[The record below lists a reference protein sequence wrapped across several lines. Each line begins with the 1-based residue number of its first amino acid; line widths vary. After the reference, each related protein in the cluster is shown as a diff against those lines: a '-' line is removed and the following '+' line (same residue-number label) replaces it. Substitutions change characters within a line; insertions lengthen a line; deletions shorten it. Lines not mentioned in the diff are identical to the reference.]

1 MVAMIGGAMAKT
13 ASNSFAEVSGEG
25 VESDGEMGF
34 VIKNVAGDVV
44 ITISERDGWKSEKES
59 PYTYTHKEGDTDN
72 FYFAGRE
79 GEESV
84 TVPISNIWECA
95 HNTTNNCPHDVDPG
109 FKVTTNEHAILMYAY
124 PEKGCEIIPGAD
136 FEPVKGS
143 HVLKVFEVPCPN
155 PKCDFGKGDNPISSE
170 IVEVEPSL
178 KVETFVNDPDKKG
191 IKVGDK
197 TLYPHGTYTGGF
209 SVTNDNK
216 KCSDCCADASGKT
229 KFDVCEAR
237 LSAAEYIGL
246 DRTDA
251 GYACEQFMTA
261 NVYLENAVG
270 KPGFAWTTGANCMIS
285 GDSDKSDA
293 KIAVKRKSENV
304 PGGKGFEHSK
314 NYRQEKL
321 SCNASLS
328 DGHGSSCEANVTL
341 EGSYTVV
348 KVDVQIEGTTEL
360 QEEERGA
367 YTYYVPDGDS
377 PLWQEEWTNSLKKV
391 TITCEPSDGVMAAQ
405 TVDIKFT
412 EHQLWVKAED
422 GTYEEAKNSYTV
434 NELNKTTFYLHGHKK
449 SEKYKGEKIVATH
462 NNSGATDQAFYT
474 VFGRPWLVPDYDRK
488 NGIDDK
494 DNDGDVAKSKGGKI
508 PFRFWINDDDDS
520 DESGVEMEGIFPV
533 WHQNGSINEGSNN
546 QPGKGNNH
554 HDNKINGYSDLLDF
568 SAMLVDTSD
577 VFPGGTPDDIKDNIS
592 WYFHSDAVN
601 IVFTGLEQSE
611 VPKYHTTD
619 LECYGDSLDQ
629 NVYEA
634 AVSDISVEIPAEDK
648 FQELLR
654 MRKKGIIL
662 FEGCGKGRCLRIKG
676 KTNLGFEIC
685 VGSVLLSISPVEEMY
700 RWLDLR
706 SAGAELL
713 GASHKTCKCAETF
726 CNGMNEPSNNP
737 DSSCNGCPRDGKH
750 IVFVHGYNI
759 NANEARAWG
768 AEMFKR
774 LWQSGSSSLFTVVDW
789 VGDAGQFGNP
799 DDAYSV
805 SYYFAVPNAFLAA
818 QELQKAVDEAS
829 FKGNPVIMAHSL
841 GNMVVSSAIVD
852 WNMHYTKYYLLNAA
866 VAIQAYEERTDYLMI
881 NEDWRKIKEDFF
893 ASYWHR
899 LFKPDDFRSKL
910 NWKGRFGKIDR
921 TVNYYSASDHII
933 HNEYN
938 DLFMSR
944 PSFSPWTLQ
953 ERKKGK
959 IEMRIADLISNQ
971 FSNSGDEKHLG
982 TEAGWGFNVAR
993 VGILGF
999 FTNPNSSV
1007 NDISFEEIVKEPV
1020 FYPFKSEA
1028 AKMNSPNLFEYHKDD
1043 SQQYILRAKLLGSAI
1058 PATSFAAGANALR
1071 EITSI
1076 NYTAHEGKKWPRR
1089 NSYWYH
1095 SDLKNVAFFF
1105 NKSFFDEI
1113 VKGRN

>member
-1 MVAMIGGAMAKT
+1 MVALIGGAMAKT

-25 VESDGEMGF
+25 VESDGEVGF

-84 TVPISNIWECA
+84 TVPISNIWECV

-155 PKCDFGKGDNPISSE
+155 PKCDFGKGDNPISEE

-209 SVTNDNK
+209 TVTNDNK

-293 KIAVKRKSENV
+293 KIAVKRKSETV

-314 NYRQEKL
+314 SYRQEKL

-328 DGHGSSCEANVTL
+328 DGHGSTCEANLTL

-391 TITCEPSDGVMAAQ
+391 TITCEPSDGAMAAQ

-434 NELNKTTFYLHGHKK
+434 NELNKTTFYLHGHEK

-488 NGIDDK
+488 DGIDPK
-494 DNDGDVAKSKGGKI
+494 DIATAKEGKKI
-508 PFRFWINDDDDS
+508 FRFWINDDDD
-520 DESGVEMEGIFPV
+520 VQREGWYNFNPFDKGDIMD
-533 WHQNGSINEGSNN
+533 NGLHKSVKGGGNSRD
-546 QPGKGNNH
+546 GKV
-554 HDNKINGYSDLLDF
+554 NGRCD
-568 SAMLVDTSD
+568 LVDFTPLWICIDD
-577 VFPGGTPDDIKDNIS
+577 VFPDETPPGLRKNADWLLES
-592 WYFHSDAVN
+592 SCCQVVW
-601 IVFTGLEQSE
+601 TGL
-611 VPKYHTTD
+611 KRT
-619 LECYGDSLDQ
+619 
-629 NVYEA
+629 EA
-634 AVSDISVEIPAEDK
+634 AKFHTEEVKSCGEDLDAQSYSAAVEKLWKGGMAIPAKFLAAINRDSSYGVVMMEGCSEGKDLKIKVVSEGAEISCGAVSISVSGIEDMIRWINLRYQAYDAKPGKQGNYLLEPANRPDK
-648 FQELLR
+648 E
-654 MRKKGIIL
+654 
-662 FEGCGKGRCLRIKG
+662 C
-676 KTNLGFEIC
+676 
-685 VGSVLLSISPVEEMY
+685 EE
-700 RWLDLR
+700 
-706 SAGAELL
+706 
-713 GASHKTCKCAETF
+713 K
-726 CNGMNEPSNNP
+726 
-737 DSSCNGCPRDGKH
+737 DSRH
-750 IVFVHGYNI
+750 FVFVHGYNI
-759 NANEARAWG
+759 NSDEAVGWSC
-768 AEMFKR
+768 ECFKR
-774 LWQSGSSSLFTVVDW
+774 MWQSGYNGKFTGVDW
-789 VGDAGQFGNP
+789 YGSQSQMYFPIPDKNISPKYWPNVVHAFMAARELRTCCDELSGDI
-799 DDAYSV
+799 V
-805 SYYFAVPNAFLAA
+805 L
-818 QELQKAVDEAS
+818 
-829 FKGNPVIMAHSL
+829 MAHSL
-841 GNMVVSSAIVD
+841 GNVLVSAAIAD
-852 WNMHYTKYYLLNAA
+852 TEWTKYRKYLMLNAA
-866 VAIQAYEERTDYLMI
+866 VAQQAFCEDELYAEKMI
-881 NEDWRKIKEDFF
+881 DEDWIGVDKSCWSAHWYKSSAIADPR
-893 ASYWHR
+893 
-899 LFKPDDFRSKL
+899 DFRKKL
-910 NWKGRFGKIDR
+910 NWIGRFLNVPNKESF
-921 TVNYYSASDHII
+921 YSDEENVVSD
-933 HNEYN
+933 EAW
-938 DLFMSR
+938 F
-944 PSFSPWTLQ
+944 PVWKLQ
-953 ERKKGK
+953 ETTKG
-959 IEMRIADLISNQ
+959 LL
-971 FSNSGDEKHLG
+971 LG
-982 TEAGWGFNVAR
+982 SEAGWSVNGYYTTLLHTDRTDLLRAMETISEIEKV
-993 VGILGF
+993 
-999 FTNPNSSV
+999 TNP
-1007 NDISFEEIVKEPV
+1007 
-1020 FYPFKSEA
+1020 
-1028 AKMNSPNLFEYHKDD
+1028 LFEPFTTYRESMHSLKP
-1043 SQQYILRAKLLGSAI
+1043 YILAKEEEYAYRARCLAYSI
-1058 PATSFAAGANALR
+1058 PATSICVGGGEPDTR
-1071 EITSI
+1071 TGISGHRYEP
-1076 NYTAHEGKKWPRR
+1076 YEGKEWPRD
-1089 NSYWYH
+1089 NKAWNH
-1095 SDLKNVAFFF
+1095 SDFICVGYYHLK
-1105 NKSFFDEI
+1105 KFFDEL
-1113 VKGRN
+1113 VKDK

>member
-44 ITISERDGWKSEKES
+44 ITISERDGWKSEKGS

-72 FYFAGRE
+72 FYFVGRE

-170 IVEVEPSL
+170 IVEVEPSGE
-178 KVETFVNDPDKKG
+178 VETYVNDPDKKG

-209 SVTNDNK
+209 SVNSTNE
-216 KCSDCCADASGKT
+216 CSDCCADASGET
-229 KFDVCEAR
+229 TFDVCEAR
-237 LSAAEYIGL
+237 LKADEYIGL

-304 PGGKGFEHSK
+304 PGGKDFEYSK
-314 NYRQEKL
+314 SYRQEKL

-328 DGHGSSCEANVTL
+328 DGHGSSCEAKVTL

-360 QEEERGA
+360 HEEERGA

-391 TITCEPSDGVMAAQ
+391 TITCEPSDGAMAAQ

-488 NGIDDK
+488 NGIDDE
-494 DNDGDVAKSKGGKI
+494 DIATAKEGKKI
-508 PFRFWINDDDDS
+508 FRFWINDDNDYGEDCPGTDYDS
-520 DESGVEMEGIFPV
+520 DFPGSEKKNYADQKVNGRRDLEDFTPLWIKCDEMWPDDMPPGFKDSLNWRFDSAHIKVVQTGMVDADAGDFQHSQKVNCGNSLDKKIEEADVVDGNLTERFLKAMKDNPRKGVVVFEGAAAGTNLFMSVSTSDGELVSKGSLPLCISGV
-533 WHQNGSINEGSNN
+533 N
-546 QPGKGNNH
+546 
-554 HDNKINGYSDLLDF
+554 D
-568 SAMLVDTSD
+568 
-577 VFPGGTPDDIKDNIS
+577 
-592 WYFHSDAVN
+592 
-601 IVFTGLEQSE
+601 
-611 VPKYHTTD
+611 
-619 LECYGDSLDQ
+619 
-629 NVYEA
+629 
-634 AVSDISVEIPAEDK
+634 
-648 FQELLR
+648 
-654 MRKKGIIL
+654 
-662 FEGCGKGRCLRIKG
+662 
-676 KTNLGFEIC
+676 
-685 VGSVLLSISPVEEMY
+685 MY
-700 RWLDLR
+700 RWINLR
-706 SAGAELL
+706 DFTSNDFGEPTDIKKPGNRPDAE
-713 GASHKTCKCAETF
+713 
-726 CNGMNEPSNNP
+726 CNG
-737 DSSCNGCPRDGKH
+737 KH
-750 IVFVHGYNI
+750 VVFVHGYNT
-759 NANEARAWG
+759 NPKEARSMS

-774 LWQSGSSSLFTVVDW
+774 LWQSGLEAMFSAVDW
-789 VGDAGQFGNP
+789 FGDKGQIDTWKAKGTVTP
-799 DDAYSV
+799 E
-805 SYYFAVPNAFLAA
+805 YYNAVFNAFKSSKRLK
-818 QELQKAVDEAS
+818 ENCDKLPGTKI
-829 FKGNPVIMAHSL
+829 IMAHSL
-841 GNMVVSSAIVD
+841 GNILACAAAKDRGLVYS
-852 WNMHYTKYYLLNAA
+852 KYF
-866 VAIQAYEERTDYLMI
+866 MI
-881 NEDWRKIKEDFF
+881 NGAIAQEVFDGEEIQDDMIDGDWKPGDGWAQDKKDKLAAYR
-893 ASYWHR
+893 SSRWHR
-899 LFKPDDFRSKL
+899 LFESSDFRSTL
-910 NWKGRFGKIDR
+910 TWKNRFAGLHDII
-921 TVNYYSASDHII
+921 NCYSSSDEVVGNPKWLIAS
-933 HNEYN
+933 
-938 DLFMSR
+938 S
-944 PSFSPWTLQ
+944 SVWVLQ
-953 ERKKGK
+953 ERVKGTSAVDVVNAVPFFGW
-959 IEMRIADLISNQ
+959 E
-971 FSNSGDEKHLG
+971 LG
-982 TEAGWGFNVAR
+982 REAGWGINNYYAFNPIYYVVPVGLMRPAGVLTREDVITHPLFTPFRNVAANMHSTALFSE
-993 VGILGF
+993 VGR
-999 FTNPNSSV
+999 
-1007 NDISFEEIVKEPV
+1007 EPEDM
-1020 FYPFKSEA
+1020 YQLRG
-1028 AKMNSPNLFEYHKDD
+1028 LFLSD
-1043 SQQYILRAKLLGSAI
+1043 AI
-1058 PATSFAAGANALR
+1058 PAESHSMGANALTKGCKNLAMH
-1071 EITSI
+1071 ENMANDKQWPHMDSSI
-1076 NYTAHEGKKWPRR
+1076 WNFWLRDTPQ
-1089 NSYWYH
+1089 WYH
-1095 SDLKNVAFFF
+1095 ADIKNLAYFYAYKV
-1105 NKSFFDEI
+1105 FDEI
-1113 VKGRN
+1113 EKGMK

>member
-1 MVAMIGGAMAKT
+1 MVALIGGAMAKT

-95 HNTTNNCPHDVDPG
+95 HNTTNSFPHSVDPG

-155 PKCDFGKGDNPISSE
+155 PKCDFGKRDNPISEE

-197 TLYPHGTYTGGF
+197 TLYPYGTYTGGF

-216 KCSDCCADASGKT
+216 KCSDCCADARGKT
-229 KFDVCEAR
+229 TFDVCEAR

-314 NYRQEKL
+314 SYRQEKL

-391 TITCEPSDGVMAAQ
+391 TITCEPSDGAMAAQ

-434 NELNKTTFYLHGHKK
+434 NELNKTTFYLHGHEK

-488 NGIDDK
+488 NGIDPK
-494 DNDGDVAKSKGGKI
+494 DIATAKEGKKI
-508 PFRFWINDDDDS
+508 FRFWINNDDDTRSEDGILFFDGLGHINDMTFNKPEGGPNQKS
-520 DESGVEMEGIFPV
+520 DKVSGYCDLEDFTPI
-533 WHQNGSINEGSNN
+533 
-546 QPGKGNNH
+546 
-554 HDNKINGYSDLLDF
+554 LLDI
-568 SAMLVDTSD
+568 SE
-577 VFPGGTPDDIKDNIS
+577 VFPDGTPFELEKKVKWTMNSSCAGVVWTKLDASSAGDFLTAAYSNFGEDLDEHSYKADILRLA
-592 WYFHSDAVN
+592 DAKR
-601 IVFTGLEQSE
+601 
-611 VPKYHTTD
+611 P
-619 LECYGDSLDQ
+619 
-629 NVYEA
+629 
-634 AVSDISVEIPAEDK
+634 VEIPAKPLRHIVENGNK
-648 FQELLR
+648 GVFLL
-654 MRKKGIIL
+654 
-662 FEGCGKGRCLRIKG
+662 EGLAEGDDIEIGVDIDNGKDSERITHG
-676 KTNLGFEIC
+676 K
-685 VGSVLLSISPVEEMY
+685 LLMKIDYVEAMY
-700 RWLDLR
+700 RWMDLR
-706 SAGAELL
+706 AHL
-713 GASHKTCKCAETF
+713 GKEPASPVHSNGLGEPLNGPDDN
-726 CNGMNEPSNNP
+726 CNGFSRG
-737 DSSCNGCPRDGKH
+737 SRH
-750 IVFVHGYNI
+750 WVFAHGFNV
-759 NANEARAWG
+759 NVDEARGWASTV
-768 AEMFKR
+768 FKR
-774 LWQSGSSSLFTVVDW
+774 LWQSGDNSRYTFANW
-789 VGDAGQFGNP
+789 AGDEGQFSMPVEGL
-799 DDAYSV
+799 V
-805 SYYFAVPNAFLAA
+805 SLDYYKDSENAFKTAGEFARQCGKLSGDIH
-818 QELQKAVDEAS
+818 L
-829 FKGNPVIMAHSL
+829 MAHSL
-841 GNMVVSSAIVD
+841 GNILVSEAIQQYD
-852 WNMHYTKYYLLNAA
+852 LPYSRYYMLNAA
-866 VAIQAYEERTDYLMI
+866 VALQAYDPSAHIDDLMKD
-881 NEDWRKIKEDFF
+881 EAWDGLSKKEYT
-893 ASYWHR
+893 ASYWHT
-899 LFKPDDFRSKL
+899 LFPGEDFRSTLHWTNRYWKVHDNYNVYSATDHRLKNLEVNERGHLIDYSVWVLQEKAKGTVLVDCINVIDTL
-910 NWKGRFGKIDR
+910 NWKVDA
-921 TVNYYSASDHII
+921 V
-933 HNEYN
+933 
-938 DLFMSR
+938 DLAR
-944 PSFSPWTLQ
+944 
-953 ERKKGK
+953 EG
-959 IEMRIADLISNQ
+959 
-971 FSNSGDEKHLG
+971 
-982 TEAGWGFNVAR
+982 GWGMNVSAYPDCFVR
-993 VGILGF
+993 MGVGYGVLSKAGALPRDAVV
-999 FTNPNSSV
+999 TNPL
-1007 NDISFEEIVKEPV
+1007 FL
-1020 FYPFKSEA
+1020 PFKNRPKALHSLELYRRDDNSE
-1028 AKMNSPNLFEYHKDD
+1028 D
-1043 SQQYILRAKLLGSAI
+1043 QYRLLGSLLSDAI
-1058 PATSFAAGANALR
+1058 PATTFAAGANELV
-1071 EITSI
+1071 
-1076 NYTAHEGKKWPRR
+1076 TAKENKDLWSCRDTEGDKKWPRKDK
-1089 NSYWYH
+1089 WFH
-1095 SDLKNVAFFF
+1095 SDIKNVSYYHISKFY
-1105 NKSFFDEI
+1105 EYLR
-1113 VKGRN
+1113 KGNEK